1 MLHTDGNVFDLHIGI
16 DVESVFFA
24 QRFNFFRRFPPA
36 QHESAFVS
44 EDDIFGDGKIAHE
57 LKMLM
62 HHADAESR
70 RIVRI
75 FDRLFFAV
83 YFYRT
88 AVGMIEPEQNT
99 HERRFARA
107 VFAEYR
113 VDFTVFYLQRDI
125 VVCNDAGK
133 FLSDV
138 KHFDY
143 VIIAAHSRLR
153 LYT

>member
-1 MLHTDGNVFDLHIGI
+1 
-16 DVESVFFA
+16 
-24 QRFNFFRRFPPA
+24 
-36 QHESAFVS
+36 
-44 EDDIFGDGKIAHE
+44 
-57 LKMLM
+57 MLM
-62 HHADAESR
+62 YHAYAETR

-75 FDRLFFAV
+75 FDGGFFTV

-113 VDFTVFYLQRDI
+113 VDFAVFYLKRDI
-125 VVCNDAGK
+125 VICNDAGK

-143 VIIAAHSRLR
+143 IIIAVHSRLR
-153 LYT
+153 FYT